1 MAAVGK
7 LFVEVV
13 GRLQVWVGEAAIKGA
28 GGAAP
33 ALGMSFRALVLHAA
47 C

>member
-13 GRLQVWVGEAAIKGA
+13 GRLQVWAGEATIKGA

>member
-1 MAAVGK
+1 MAAVGRW
-7 LFVEVV
+7 FVEVV
-13 GRLQVWVGEAAIKGA
+13 GRLQVWAGEAAIKGA

-33 ALGMSFRALVLHAA
+33 ALGMSFGALVLHVA